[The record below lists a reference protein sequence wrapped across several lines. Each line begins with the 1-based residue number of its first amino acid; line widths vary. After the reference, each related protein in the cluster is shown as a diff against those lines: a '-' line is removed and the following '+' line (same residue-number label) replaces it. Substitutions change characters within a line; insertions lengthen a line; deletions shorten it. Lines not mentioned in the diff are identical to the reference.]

1 MHLRQ
6 PHLYYF
12 KELSKPEI
20 LDNIVNNLFEV
31 QEKQLVKNG
40 VIPLLMQ
47 EKKQVDKATEN
58 ILKAIEQGVIIE
70 TTAKRLKELEAKQ
83 KEIEAKILIEKSKSI
98 MRLLSAIHPTPVSF
112 GLSNFPNFCTE

>member
-1 MHLRQ
+1 MRQ

-47 EKKQVDKATEN
+47 DKKQVDKATEN
-58 ILKAIEQGVIIE
+58 ILKAIEQGVITE

-98 MRLLSAIHPTPVSF
+98 MRLLSVIHPTPVSF
-112 GLSNFPNFCTE
+112 GLSNLPNFCTE